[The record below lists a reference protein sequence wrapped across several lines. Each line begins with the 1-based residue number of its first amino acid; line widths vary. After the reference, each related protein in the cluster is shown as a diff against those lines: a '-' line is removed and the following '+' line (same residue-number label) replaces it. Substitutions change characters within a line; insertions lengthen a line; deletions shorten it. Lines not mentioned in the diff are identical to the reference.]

1 MFYVPGKRNMS
12 MLLTCFA
19 LIAEAKQNCEVFLPI
34 SAKIKQLKHWLQV
47 NMFASHFVKSRTR
60 LISMSKKNFQYI
72 PWGKARIFFKDSPPK
87 LPVRNDYH
95 LVLWPWSSM
104 EYQKMLEF
112 LFKLE
117 WSWNGQ
123 FCLCLWFTNLNT
135 PLPWLLPKT
144 TCYFVEWCLWELN
157 LGNHFFA
164 KQKLKGSWGSEG
176 LRYGCE
182 APGENF
188 HIYI

>member
-47 NMFASHFVKSRTR
+47 NMFASHFVKSRTK

-123 FCLCLWFTNLNT
+123 FCLCLWFTNLKT
-135 PLPWLLPKT
+135 PPPPPPPD
-144 TCYFVEWCLWELN
+144 YYQ
-157 LGNHFFA
+157 
-164 KQKLKGSWGSEG
+164 KQHVIL
-176 LRYGCE
+176 
-182 APGENF
+182 
-188 HIYI
+188 